1 MQEIIIRAGAFIAII
16 VLGYVLRRIHFFK
29 ESDFSVLSKIVL
41 KITLPAAIV
50 SSFSGKEIDPA
61 LFSLALISLGTGILY
76 MFLMYI
82 LNRKRGRS
90 AQAFEMLNISGYN
103 IGNFTLPFVQSF
115 FGPMGVITTSLFD
128 VGNACICLGGSYS
141 TACVVKNGERFYV
154 GKTIKALS
162 RSVAFDCYVVMVVLT
177 LLHLELPAP
186 VISFAEIIANGN
198 AFMAMLMIGVGFK
211 LSGDWSQM
219 GTIVRILSVRY
230 GVAVVLALGCYFL
243 LPFSLE
249 VRQALVVLAFS
260 PIASSADRKSVV

>member
-76 MFLMYI
+76 MFLMYV
-82 LNRKRGRS
+82 LDRKRGRS

-103 IGNFTLPFVQSF
+103 IGNFT
-115 FGPMGVITTSLFD
+115 
-128 VGNACICLGGSYS
+128 
-141 TACVVKNGERFYV
+141 
-154 GKTIKALS
+154 
-162 RSVAFDCYVVMVVLT
+162 
-177 LLHLELPAP
+177 
-186 VISFAEIIANGN
+186 
-198 AFMAMLMIGVGFK
+198 
-211 LSGDWSQM
+211 
-219 GTIVRILSVRY
+219 LSVRY

-260 PIASSADRKSVV
+260 PIASSAPAFTEDLKEDVGLASAVNSVSIICSIGLMVGLLLLMT